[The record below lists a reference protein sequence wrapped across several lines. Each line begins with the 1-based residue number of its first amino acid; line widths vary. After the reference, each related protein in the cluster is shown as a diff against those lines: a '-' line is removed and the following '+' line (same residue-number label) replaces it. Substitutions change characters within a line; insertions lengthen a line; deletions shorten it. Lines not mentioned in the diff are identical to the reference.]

1 MRKRWWS
8 FFTFFVFQEFSQI
21 VKWFLQILLKIETT
35 LLSRLDNEVVIIQSV
50 TRNAYNFGGLFKSQ
64 LFLAFIMNFPPLGYF
79 LKNLL
84 QSFSSEFLRD
94 KRLNLNLNDLIRN
107 KQIFE
112 LNWLLKRRLAK
123 RNKFFNFII
132 KNENF
137 LFLFAEN

>member
-8 FFTFFVFQEFSQI
+8 FFTLFVFQEFSQI

-64 LFLAFIMNFPPLGYF
+64 LLLAFIVNFPPLGYF

-94 KRLNLNLNDLIRN
+94 KRLNLNFNDLIRN